1 MTTLGIDA
9 STKCTG
15 YAVFR
20 DGELID
26 YGKVSS
32 DKDNWRER
40 VVFMMKEVAR
50 LAKEYS
56 ADEIVAEVPVRTLA
70 NVNTLEQLFSLHGAL
85 LGISAVLH
93 IRFVPIEVNSWRKKL
108 GLLKDIPKS
117 TKDKRAILKER
128 SIKMANELYGLELV
142 WKSASSK
149 YNDDDIS
156 DAILIA
162 HTYIMDRE
170 VS

>member
-20 DGELID
+20 DKELID

-40 VVFMMKEVAR
+40 VVFMMSEIAK
-50 LAKEYS
+50 LAKEYD
-56 ADEIVAEVPVRTLA
+56 ANEIVAEVPVKTLA
-70 NVNTLEQLFSLHGAL
+70 NVNTLEQLFSLHGAI
-85 LGISAVLH
+85 LGITAVLRVKF
-93 IRFVPIEVNSWRKKL
+93 IPIEVNSWRKKL
-108 GLLKDIPKS
+108 GLLKDIPKN

-128 SIKMANELYGLELV
+128 SIKMANELYGLELL

-149 YNDDDIS
+149 FNDDDIS

-162 HTYIMDRE
+162 HSYLT
-170 VS
+170 

>member
-1 MTTLGIDA
+1 MRTLGIDA

-15 YAVFR
+15 YAIFE
-20 DGELID
+20 DGELIK

-32 DKDNWRER
+32 DANDNWRER
-40 VVFMMKEVAR
+40 VVFMMKEVAHI
-50 LAKEYS
+50 AK
-56 ADEIVAEVPVRTLA
+56 DFCVDQIVAEVPVKTLA

-93 IRFVPIEVNSWRKKL
+93 IKFIPMDVNAWRKNI
-108 GLLKDIPKS
+108 GILKDIPKS

-128 SIKMANELYGLELV
+128 SIKMANELYGLDLV
-142 WKSASSK
+142 WKSAGSK
-149 YNDDDIS
+149 FNDDDIS

-162 HTYIMDRE
+162 HTYINQ
-170 VS
+170 